1 MQAFVIVLRVKTLVP
16 YSKRKTTQVISS
28 IKFLKVNEGNFSDLI
43 SDFQTTHFWNASV
56 VTILE
61 QNQAKST
68 SLVGFHQN
76 QKKFFLQK

>member
-43 SDFQTTHFWNASV
+43 SDFQTTHF
-56 VTILE
+56 
-61 QNQAKST
+61 
-68 SLVGFHQN
+68 
-76 QKKFFLQK
+76 